1 MCQVNYKTVRTEK
14 AFKIFRFLREYNRF
28 SLIRFWCSF
37 FLQLLGHKVH
47 LNVLG
52 SEKIS
57 IKRRYGKESQ
67 KNTKFK
73 TLANRG
79 GGGVLPA
86 IVFQNLSWTPKT
98 CFAFSLDCLLFISS
112 ILDDFESNPMFI
124 YVGSSLNMSNI
135 DILFPQTFSKDIA
148 TIFE

>member
-1 MCQVNYKTVRTEK
+1 MGR
-14 AFKIFRFLREYNRF
+14 
-28 SLIRFWCSF
+28 S
-37 FLQLLGHKVH
+37 HK
-47 LNVLG
+47 
-52 SEKIS
+52 
-57 IKRRYGKESQ
+57 

-86 IVFQNLSWTPKT
+86 IVFHNLSWTPKT

-124 YVGSSLNMSNI
+124 YVASQRWEQ
-135 DILFPQTFSKDIA
+135 PKYVQY
-148 TIFE
+148 